1 MTLPVRLGGFKIL
14 KDVGWTSITPP
25 IGTKGLAGD
34 VCKRLS
40 EKKINLSLLT
50 CGSSNTFPAVR
61 LAVDAPYAQKAVEI
75 IKAGF
80 PDLIPE
86 QSDVGVLSIFPHRN
100 NPAITGALLQVLVQ
114 KNIPPVALL
123 NSPSAISIV
132 LARDHVDR
140 TAAALFEP
148 FRFSAYQTPADWK
161 LAQKG
166 KEELY
171 KEVVASYQEK
181 KPKVYALEWYGQ
193 QILVQAKLSFADLA
207 VVGEIFAELAQL
219 KVLLTFFTLNPEY
232 DTGLYTLLFCLPTS
246 AVNHAEFIDK
256 RLSAKAKI
264 RLKPVVFF
272 SMNGPHIG
280 VRYGIAENLY
290 AALLQSGVQVLG
302 LNSPLPLFPVSYPRN
317 RSKRQSGPSKQ
328 VSMSPL
334 SFEGTKESSIS
345 NPIKSQEQASIS

>member
-1 MTLPVRLGGFKIL
+1 MALPARLGGFKIL

-34 VCKRLS
+34 ICKQLS
-40 EKKINLSLLT
+40 KEKINLSLLT
-50 CGSSNTFPAVR
+50 CGSSHTFPSVR
-61 LAVDAPYAQKAVEI
+61 LAVEAPYARKAVEI
-75 IKAGF
+75 VKTRF
-80 PDLIPE
+80 PDAIPE
-86 QSDVGVLSIFPHRN
+86 QSDVGILSIFPHRN

-114 KNIPPVALL
+114 KEIPPVALL

-166 KEELY
+166 KEDLY

-181 KPKVYALEWYGQ
+181 KPKVYALEWYGE

-207 VVGEIFAELAQL
+207 VIGEIFAELAPL
-219 KVLLTFFTLNPEY
+219 KALLTFFALSPEY
-232 DTGLYTLLFCLPTS
+232 DTDLYSLLFCLPAS

-256 RLSAKAKI
+256 RLSTKAKI
-264 RLKPVVFF
+264 HLKPVAFF
-272 SMNGPHIG
+272 SMNGPHFG
-280 VRYGIAENLY
+280 DRYGIAENLY
-290 AALLQSGVQVLG
+290 SALIQSGVQVLG
-302 LNSPLPLFPVSYPRN
+302 LNCSIASVSGIVAAEQIQMAIRAI
-317 RSKRQSGPSKQ
+317 K
-328 VSMSPL
+328 VSFDVP
-334 SFEGTKESSIS
+334 TI
-345 NPIKSQEQASIS
+345 IRRD